1 VNGTP
6 GNALLNNASVM
17 PVLPCSYGAPQ
28 ANPRLGIGQNM
39 ECFGNE
45 GPGSLWVRDVKVD
58 ETRVS
63 LFAPH
68 YRAYMIRSVMEAVYA
83 RVARRFAKST
93 KRSPATDF

>member
-1 VNGTP
+1 MTG
-6 GNALLNNASVM
+6 
-17 PVLPCSYGAPQ
+17 
-28 ANPRLGIGQNM
+28 M
-39 ECFGNE
+39 EK
-45 GPGSLWVRDVKVD
+45 SQRVRDVKVD

>member
-1 VNGTP
+1 MDEYT
-6 GNALLNNASVM
+6 
-17 PVLPCSYGAPQ
+17 
-28 ANPRLGIGQNM
+28 R
-39 ECFGNE
+39 
-45 GPGSLWVRDVKVD
+45 VRDVKVD